1 MVLNPHIAPI
11 GLRTEAHWCN
21 MWSNTTKIQAQPLRG
36 ITNPVFGRCLH
47 EYENLK
53 HAMPTENASERF
65 ADIDRWSTHSAVSAM
80 FEAQLSAIAAIGPEL
95 ATIARAAEATSR
107 HLMEGGR
114 LIYAG
119 AGTSGRIAVQDG
131 VELAPTFGWPTARVA
146 YALAGG
152 RDALIGSVELAEDNA
167 QAARRDLEEI
177 AIAKH
182 DVLVGVAASGRTPY
196 TLGAIDTANKVGALT
211 IGIANNHPSPL
222 LDKAQIGICADTGS
236 EVIAGSTRMKAGTAQ
251 KAILNL
257 FSTAT
262 MIRCGRVY
270 QGLMIDMVASNQK
283 LQARAVDII
292 EQLAGV
298 DRVLAQTAFDAAKGN
313 IKLGVLRALGME
325 LDEAEKLLS
334 RHKGILRDAV
344 DELRENSTSQGSRQ

>member
-1 MVLNPHIAPI
+1 
-11 GLRTEAHWCN
+11 
-21 MWSNTTKIQAQPLRG
+21 
-36 ITNPVFGRCLH
+36 
-47 EYENLK
+47 
-53 HAMPTENASERF
+53 MPTENASERF

-95 ATIARAAEATSR
+95 ATIARAAEAASR
-107 HLMEGGR
+107 RSMEGGR

-131 VELAPTFGWPTARVA
+131 AELGPTFGWPVDRVA

-152 RDALIGSVELAEDNA
+152 QRALVQSIELAEDDA
-167 QAARRDLEEI
+167 GAAVRDLK
-177 AIAKH
+177 AIPIGKN

-196 TLGAIDTANKVGALT
+196 TVSAIETANAAGALT
-211 IGIANNHPSPL
+211 IGISNNRPSPL
-222 LDKAQIGICADTGS
+222 LDKARIGICAETGS

-262 MIRCGRVY
+262 MICCGRVY
-270 QGLMIDMVASNQK
+270 RGLMVDMVISNRK
-283 LQARAVDII
+283 LRTRAVEMI
-292 EQLAGV
+292 ERLARV
-298 DRVLAQTAFDAAKGN
+298 DKTVAEAALDAAEGN
-313 IKLGVLRALGME
+313 IKLGVLCALGA
-325 LDEAEKLLS
+325 DIDDAERLLT

-344 DELRENSTSQGSRQ
+344 CGMTDNPASKGGGK